1 MIGIKQQVFVI
12 YFCILFLNINIRGEE
27 RDPFLSPF
35 EPRKAMPKKPVE
47 ETEIPK
53 PVEQEIKTTLLEAK
67 FTSDIKKYLN
77 ANQPEKAD
85 ALLADLKKSVAEKE
99 LSEYDKTQLAD
110 FEDQIK
116 NFAKYKDLIKATKA
130 LITIDGKILLK
141 DKKNI
146 LLINSHPVSEGE
158 DLMELLKLE
167 NSVYL
172 DQIVE
177 DSFSL
182 RYKDIK
188 ISFPL
193 E

>member
-1 MIGIKQQVFVI
+1 MTRIKQQVIVI
-12 YFCILFLNINIRGEE
+12 YFCILFLNIDIRGEE

-47 ETEIPK
+47 EVEIPK

-67 FTSDIKKYLN
+67 FTTEIKKYLN
-77 ANQPEKAD
+77 TNQPEKAD
-85 ALLADLKKSVAEKE
+85 ALLADLRKSVADKE

-116 NFAKYKDLIKATKA
+116 NFSKYKELIKATKA
-130 LITIDGKILLK
+130 LMTIDGKILLK

>member
-1 MIGIKQQVFVI
+1 
-12 YFCILFLNINIRGEE
+12 
-27 RDPFLSPF
+27 
-35 EPRKAMPKKPVE
+35 MPKKPVE
-47 ETEIPK
+47 EIENPK
-53 PVEQEIKTTLLEAK
+53 PVELEIKTTLLEAK
-67 FTSDIKKYLN
+67 FTTEIKKYLN

-85 ALLADLKKSVAEKE
+85 ALLADLRKSVADKE

-130 LITIDGKILLK
+130 LMTIDGKILLK